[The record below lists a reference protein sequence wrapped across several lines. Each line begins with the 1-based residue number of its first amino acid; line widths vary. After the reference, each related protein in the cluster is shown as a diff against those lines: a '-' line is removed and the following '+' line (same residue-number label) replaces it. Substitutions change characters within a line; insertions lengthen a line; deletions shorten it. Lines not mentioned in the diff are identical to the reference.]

1 MAQVESKSR
10 ATSSTDDR
18 KEVLKRIKDE
28 GVEFLLLW
36 FTDLE
41 GHLKSFAVTPSEME
55 AALDDG
61 MGFDGSSITGFN
73 AIEESDMVAI
83 PDPRTFQL
91 MPWREG
97 ETKVARMICDVVT
110 PDGAPYDGDPR
121 FVLRRA
127 LDRMK
132 EMGFDTFNIGPELEY
147 FLFKDSK
154 GTETLDEGGY
164 FAMTTMDAAGELRQE
179 TVRALEGMGIPIEY
193 VHHEVGPSQHEID
206 MRFAPALEMAD
217 HTITYRL
224 IVKEIAKKAGFHA
237 TFMPKPIFG
246 ENGSGM
252 HTHMSL
258 FTDGRNQFFDADD
271 KWHLSDVGKAFIAGQ
286 LRHAREISAIF
297 AQWVNSY
304 KRLVPGYE
312 APVYVAWSQRNRS
325 ALIRIPLYKP
335 GSEEATRAEIRCPD
349 PACNPYLTF
358 AALLHAGLEG
368 IEKGYELPE
377 PMETNL
383 YHLTPEQRR
392 ERGIVSLPETL
403 GEAIDEL
410 SGVRAG
416 AQDAGT
422 AHLRPVRRAEAQGVG
437 RLPGAADAVGAR
449 ALPAGP
455 LVNPPKSRENV
466 ASPAPPCGGWDELT
480 ADCELRLQL
489 VVVLGPLEKRANRL
503 ALDVQSD
510 DAAGAVDLLNRLC
523 RHEPAAAREEA
534 RTHRESVR
542 RVTRASV
549 HGALDPADDLP
560 PCVRDQIADRL
571 AKVGE
576 HRDGLAQGWKRTHQ
590 LSAFW
595 VAARKNFVSDSRFVG

>member
-1 MAQVESKSR
+1 MAQVESKPR

-18 KEVLKRIKDE
+18 KKVLKRIKDE

-41 GHLKSFAVTPSEME
+41 GHLKSFAVTPQEIE

-83 PDPRTFQL
+83 PDPATFQL
-91 MPWREG
+91 MPHREG

-110 PDGAPYDGDPR
+110 PDGEPYEGDPR
-121 FVLRRA
+121 HVLRRS
-127 LDRMK
+127 LERMK
-132 EMGFDTFNIGPELEY
+132 AMGFDTFNVGPELEY
-147 FLFKDSK
+147 FLFKDDK

-164 FAMTTMDAAGELRQE
+164 FAMTTLDAASELRHE
-179 TVRALEGMGIPIEY
+179 TVHALESMGIPIEY

-217 HTITYRL
+217 HTLTYRL

-252 HTHMSL
+252 HTHQSL
-258 FTDGRNQFFDADD
+258 FNDGRNAFFDADD
-271 KWHLSDVGKAFIAGQ
+271 QWHLSEVGKAFIAGQ
-286 LRHAREISAIF
+286 LRHAREISAVF

-312 APVYVAWSQRNRS
+312 APVYVAWSRRNRS

-335 GSEEATRAEIRCPD
+335 GNEQATRAEIRCPD

-377 PMETNL
+377 PMEQNL
-383 YHLTPEQRR
+383 YHLAPEDRTR
-392 ERGIVSLPETL
+392 RGIEQLPGSL
-403 GEAIDEL
+403 GEAIEVAAESEL
-410 SGVRAG
+410 M
-416 AQDAGT
+416 
-422 AHLRPVRRAEAQGVG
+422 LRTLGEHTFNRFVEIKRAEWEAYRVQVTPFEIEQF
-437 RLPGAADAVGAR
+437 LP
-449 ALPAGP
+449 
-455 LVNPPKSRENV
+455 
-466 ASPAPPCGGWDELT
+466 
-480 ADCELRLQL
+480 
-489 VVVLGPLEKRANRL
+489 VL
-503 ALDVQSD
+503 
-510 DAAGAVDLLNRLC
+510 
-523 RHEPAAAREEA
+523 
-534 RTHRESVR
+534 
-542 RVTRASV
+542 
-549 HGALDPADDLP
+549 
-560 PCVRDQIADRL
+560 
-571 AKVGE
+571 
-576 HRDGLAQGWKRTHQ
+576 
-590 LSAFW
+590 
-595 VAARKNFVSDSRFVG
+595 